1 MCGAQ
6 ICILPFIVNAYL
18 FKKVYKFV
26 VSFIGIG
33 QGPSVTMGCNYI
45 ENYTATTDHNTI
57 NLVMGFISDI

>member
-1 MCGAQ
+1 MCSAQ
-6 ICILPFIVNAYL
+6 ICILSFIINTYL
-18 FKKVYKFV
+18 LKVYKFV